1 VLYFY
6 KVVMVRSGETQ
17 KGGSLD
23 GEIDHPGAFE
33 QLVLLA
39 LLRLGERAYGMTVRQ
54 EIEQHAGR
62 NVSLGAVYSTLDR
75 LEQKG
80 FVRSRSVAAD
90 DAPER
95 GGRARRFFR
104 VEAAGQAALGRALE
118 ALDRMREGVPETGG
132 RRARGSGATGRR
144 REAGAGA

>member
-1 VLYFY
+1 
-6 KVVMVRSGETQ
+6 MARSGEAR
-17 KGGSLD
+17 KAGSQD
-23 GEIDHPGAFE
+23 EEVDHPGAFE

-54 EIEQHAGR
+54 EIEARTGR
-62 NVSLGAVYSTLDR
+62 SVSLGAVYATLDR

-80 FVRSRSVAAD
+80 FVRSHSAVAA

-104 VEAAGQAALGRALE
+104 VEASGEAALGRALE
-118 ALDRMREGVPETGG
+118 ALDRMREGVPAPTS
-132 RRARGSGATGRR
+132 RRAQGSRPAGRA